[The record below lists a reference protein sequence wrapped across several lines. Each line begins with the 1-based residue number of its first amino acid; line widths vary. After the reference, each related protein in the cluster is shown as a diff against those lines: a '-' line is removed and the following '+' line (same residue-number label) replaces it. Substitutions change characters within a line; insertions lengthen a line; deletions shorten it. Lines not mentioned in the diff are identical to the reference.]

1 MLKLRFLRFTPLALA
16 MGLALVALGCG
27 NGANKPITMATAA
40 NTQIKIGDSPADS
53 VLALDVT
60 ITQVVLVQQD
70 GTKVSVPDLPKKIE
84 LTHLAGTVE
93 SFVTP
98 NVPPGTYQSAAISV
112 STVDVSYIPASS
124 TTPVEKTF
132 TPNTTVTVMFSPAV
146 TIGKEPTVLSFDFNA
161 AQSLTFD
168 SAGNVTGI
176 NPVITVS
183 VQVVSAGGQEDDEEH
198 GEIEDMVGTISA
210 VTPASGS
217 MAASFALT
225 PESGGSAETFSVD
238 ANTKFDDGISQFA
251 DLKKGM
257 LVEVDGITQ
266 TDGSLLATKVELM
279 EASNG
284 MEADGIVTATSG
296 SPVTSVK
303 LLVQDEAGN
312 MTTGMV
318 GTTLTVDVSNAVFK
332 SPLSNSDFSM
342 LLEGLPFTPKFDN
355 TTVAVGQRIQV
366 NAPETSQMQSS
377 FAASQVRLQ
386 RQALTGTVGPAAMG
400 SNASFSLL
408 LDADSAF
415 AKLTNVSSVNVYQV
429 SRTQE
434 MSPAAPGTKI
444 RVRGLLFFDGTNYQ
458 FVAARVAKPEAD

>member
-1 MLKLRFLRFTPLALA
+1 MLKLRFLRFTLLALA
-16 MGLALVALGCG
+16 MGLALIALGCG
-27 NGANKPITMATAA
+27 TAANKPTTMTAA
-40 NTQIKIGDSPADS
+40 NAQIKIGDSPADS

-60 ITQVVLVQQD
+60 ITQVVLMQQD
-70 GTKVSVPDLPKKIE
+70 GTKVNVPDLPKKIE
-84 LTHLAGTVE
+84 LAHLEGTVE
-93 SFVTP
+93 SFVAA
-98 NVPPGTYQSAAISV
+98 NVPPGTYQSAAISI
-112 STVDVSYIPASS
+112 STVDVTYIPASS

-132 TPNTTVTVMFSPAV
+132 TLNTTVTVMFSPAV

-210 VTPASGS
+210 ITPASGT

-225 PESGGSAETFSVD
+225 PESGGSAQTFTAD
-238 ANTKFDDGISQFA
+238 AKTEFDDGISQFA
-251 DLKKGM
+251 DLKTGM
-257 LVEVDGITQ
+257 LVQVDAITQ
-266 TDGSLLATKVELM
+266 SDGSFLATQVELM
-279 EASNG
+279 EASEG
-284 MEADGIVTATSG
+284 MEADGIVIATSG
-296 SPVTSVK
+296 TPVSSVK

-312 MTTGMV
+312 MTTDMV

-332 SPLSNSDFSM
+332 SPVNNSDFSM
-342 LLEGLPFTPKFDN
+342 LLQGLPFTPRFDN

-366 NAPETSQMQSS
+366 NASGTGQMQSS
-377 FAASQVRLQ
+377 FSASQVRLQ
-386 RQALTGTVGPAAMG
+386 RQALTGTVDPAAMG

-415 AKLTNVSSVNVYQV
+415 VKLTNVSSVNVYQG
-429 SRTQE
+429 SKTE
-434 MSPAAPGTKI
+434 DMSPIAPGTKI

-458 FVAARVAKPEAD
+458 FVAARVAQPEAD